1 MRAKA
6 YYARF
11 SLRDL
16 VPEVHEHIFR
26 SGMVSLLPK
35 PPALSSQASLIII
48 HRPTEE
54 MKKLSQPCPD
64 RRLNLV
70 PVLLSLSLTQWS
82 DNPREPRP
90 NMPASVYVALCP
102 EVHEQMFRSN
112 SQSIAKTTSSKFPSK
127 LDNHSSTH

>member
-26 SGMVSLLPK
+26 SGIVSLLPK
-35 PPALSSQASLIII
+35 PPAQSSQASLIII

-54 MKKLSQPCPD
+54 MKTESTL
-64 RRLNLV
+64 
-70 PVLLSLSLTQWS
+70 
-82 DNPREPRP
+82 PRP
-90 NMPASVYVALCP
+90 EIESRTCGIEARCSNYSATRLHLYAVYNKYFLA
-102 EVHEQMFRSN
+102 FRG
-112 SQSIAKTTSSKFPSK
+112 IHVFLT
-127 LDNHSSTH
+127 HSL